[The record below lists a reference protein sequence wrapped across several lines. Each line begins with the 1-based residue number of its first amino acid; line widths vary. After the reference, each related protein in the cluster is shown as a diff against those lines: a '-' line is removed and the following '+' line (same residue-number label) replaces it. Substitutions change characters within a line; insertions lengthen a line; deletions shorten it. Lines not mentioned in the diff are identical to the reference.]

1 MKAENYSHST
11 QSVSDLFIEAKIIII
26 IFSFYLSVTSDKRLS
41 LAECRDG
48 NSSEISLLEES
59 QDGNLPFLGE
69 FRGLGCYFI
78 LLIYQDLLVLLVLIL
93 GIITKNI
100 NLWDK
105 NSIMIKNSNF

>member
-48 NSSEISLLEES
+48 NSSEIFT
-59 QDGNLPFLGE
+59 P
-69 FRGLGCYFI
+69 RGIAGWQFTIPGGILRIGMLFHSAHLSRFI
-78 LLIYQDLLVLLVLIL
+78 GTF
-93 GIITKNI
+93 GINI
-100 NLWDK
+100 GHYNQK
-105 NSIMIKNSNF
+105 Y